1 LFHIQKA
8 FSAYK
13 DTIFYFIPQRNCER
27 FGWLNFL
34 PYLCSIII
42 KKTFRDMTTII
53 AIAAFVAVALVGWF
67 IAEGKGKFVTY
78 SNNEQEDAVLAQNRC
93 QLEEK
98 GYTEL
103 NISDVIRTIATT
115 GYSAV

>member
-1 LFHIQKA
+1 
-8 FSAYK
+8 
-13 DTIFYFIPQRNCER
+13 
-27 FGWLNFL
+27 
-34 PYLCSIII
+34 
-42 KKTFRDMTTII
+42 MTTII
-53 AIAAFVAVALVGWF
+53 AIVAFVAIALVGWL

>member
-1 LFHIQKA
+1 
-8 FSAYK
+8 
-13 DTIFYFIPQRNCER
+13 
-27 FGWLNFL
+27 
-34 PYLCSIII
+34 
-42 KKTFRDMTTII
+42 MTTII